1 MSVIGVVSDLQM
13 EGLSPPGQPGSDPAG
28 YYTPVTQSD
37 PSFLTITAVPT
48 VGPPMGMT
56 ADVRNAVRGLD
67 PDLPI
72 YNVRSGAEVIQRS
85 SWFYSVFGTI
95 FIVFGVAALFMASVG
110 LYGVLSFSV
119 SRRVQE
125 MGIRMA
131 LGAGSRDVVKLILK
145 QGAAQMAIGLAIG
158 MALAWGVSAAI
169 TIIMFQVD
177 PRDVSVFATVFGVI
191 LSIGFLA
198 SWIPAR
204 RATSVDPMTA
214 LRYE

>member
-1 MSVIGVVSDLQM
+1 M
-13 EGLSPPGQPGSDPAG
+13 GL
-28 YYTPVTQSD
+28 
-37 PSFLTITAVPT
+37 
-48 VGPPMGMT
+48 T
-56 ADVRNAVRGLD
+56 ADVRSAVRGLD

-72 YNVRSGAEVIQRS
+72 YDVRSVADAIQRN

-119 SRRVQE
+119 SRRGQE

-131 LGAGSRDVVKLILK
+131 LGADARDVVGLILK
-145 QGAAQMAIGLAIG
+145 QGAAQMAIGLAIW
-158 MALAWGVSAAI
+158 MALAWGVSAVI
-169 TIIMFQVD
+169 GVIMFQVD
-177 PRDVSVFATVFGVI
+177 PRDPTVFASVFAVI

-204 RATSVDPMTA
+204 RATGVDPMTA

>member
-1 MSVIGVVSDLQM
+1 MS
-13 EGLSPPGQPGSDPAG
+13 
-28 YYTPVTQSD
+28 
-37 PSFLTITAVPT
+37 
-48 VGPPMGMT
+48 MT
-56 ADVRNAVRGLD
+56 AEVRNAVRDLD

-72 YNVRSGAEVIQRS
+72 YNVRSVAEVLEFGS
-85 SWFYSVFGTI
+85 FFLSVFGTI
-95 FIVFGVAALFMASVG
+95 FIVFGVVALFISSVG

-125 MGIRMA
+125 MGIRVA
-131 LGAGSRDVVKLILK
+131 LGAGARDVVRLILK
-145 QGAAQMAIGLAIG
+145 EGAAQMAIGLAIG
-158 MALAWGVSAAI
+158 MVLAWWVSTAI

-191 LSIGFLA
+191 FSIGFLA